1 MPAARVRAWAAVAA
15 RTGVAAWAGAAA
27 VGLVVAGC
35 SAPVATGPTATGPT
49 ATAPTAGVSTSS
61 SGSTATATTG
71 IPSSGGPSATTG
83 PPTDGPTRDVATGL
97 RVPWSVVVLPGSDVL
112 VGERDTARVWRVRPS
127 GERVDLGRVPDVVP
141 GGEGG
146 LLGLAI
152 GPGDGSAL
160 YAYLTAASDNRVV
173 VLPLGQAGLGAP
185 RTVLS
190 GIPKAN
196 VHNGGRIAFGPDGML
211 YVGTG
216 DAGQRESAQDL
227 GSLGGKILRVTAQG
241 LPAPGNPYAGSRVWS
256 WGHRNVQGFAWDRA
270 GRMWASEFGQD
281 TWDELNLVRPGG
293 NYGWPAVEGIAG
305 RDGFVDPVRQWRPA
319 DASPSGL
326 AVGPDGAVYVAGLRG
341 QSLWRVGVRADG
353 STDEPVRLLAGRYG
367 RLRDVLVGPD
377 GRLWVVSNN
386 TARGAPRPGD
396 DRVVSVAN
404 GDLG

>member
-1 MPAARVRAWAAVAA
+1 MPAARARAWA
-15 RTGVAAWAGAAA
+15 GVAAWAGAAA
-27 VGLVVAGC
+27 VGLVVSC
-35 SAPVATGPTATGPT
+35 SAPVATGPSASGPT
-49 ATAPTAGVSTSS
+49 AGGSTSS
-61 SGSTATATTG
+61 SGSAASTTTAIATSAG
-71 IPSSGGPSATTG
+71 VSATTG
-83 PPTDGPTRDVATGL
+83 PLADGPTRDVATGL
-97 RVPWSVVVLPGSDVL
+97 QVPWSVVVLPGADVL
-112 VGERDTARVWRVRPS
+112 VGERDTARVWRVRSS

-160 YAYLTAASDNRVV
+160 YAYLTGASDNRVV
-173 VLPLGQAGLGAP
+173 VLPLGQGGLGAP

-190 GIPKAN
+190 GIPKAS

-216 DAGQRESAQDL
+216 DAGQRQSAQDL

-241 LPAPGNPYAGSRVWS
+241 VPAPGNPYAGSPVWS
-256 WGHRNVQGFAWDRA
+256 WGHRNVQGFAWDPA

-293 NYGWPAVEGIAG
+293 NYGWPLVEGIAG

-326 AVGPDGAVYVAGLRG
+326 AVGPDGAVYLAGLRG

-353 STDEPVRLLAGRYG
+353 STEEPVRLLAGRYG

-386 TARGAPRPGD
+386 TARGTPRPGD
-396 DRVVSVAN
+396 DRVVTVAN
-404 GDLG
+404 RDLG